1 MNQLPESNDPAL
13 ERALNPI
20 LSNAIAERRVA
31 GAVVLVSRR
40 GVLSY
45 ARAIGFADVEARRP
59 MTLDTIFLAASLTKP
74 IVTAAFLSLVDEG
87 TMALDDLV
95 ARYLPA
101 FSPKFNNEALPIT
114 LRQLLTHTAGL
125 SYGFLQPLDG
135 PYQRL
140 GVSDGV
146 DQPGLSIAD
155 ELARIVEAGLF
166 FPPGRAWVYSV
177 GMDVLGAAIESA
189 TGKSLP
195 QVVAERVTSR
205 LGMSD
210 SGFAVVDPS
219 RLATPYADGRPP
231 VRMGKTHLLPFA
243 GLSGIRFEP
252 DRIFD
257 QTSFASGGGGMA
269 CTASDFLAFLEAI
282 RNGGGAVVAPDTARE
297 MMKNQT
303 GSHLIVIRGPGW
315 GFGFGGA
322 VLTHPTV
329 AGLKLPGGLWSWGG
343 VYGHSWAV
351 DPEREVSYV
360 LMTNTAVEGMN
371 GQLSMELMA
380 AALAS

>member
-1 MNQLPESNDPAL
+1 M
-13 ERALNPI
+13 
-20 LSNAIAERRVA
+20 A
-31 GAVVLVSRR
+31 GAVALVSRR

-45 ARAIGFADVEARRP
+45 ARAIGLSDVEAGRP

-74 IVTAAFLSLVDEG
+74 IVSAAFLSLVDEG
-87 TMALDDLV
+87 AMALDDLV
-95 ARYLPA
+95 TRYLPA
-101 FSPKFNNEALPIT
+101 FSPKFNGEALPIT
-114 LRQLLTHTAGL
+114 LRQLLTHTSGL
-125 SYGFLQPLDG
+125 SYGFLQPTDG
-135 PYQRL
+135 PYRRL

-146 DQPGLSIAD
+146 DQPGLSLAD
-155 ELARIVEAGLF
+155 ELACIVEAGLF

-189 TGKSLP
+189 SGKSLP
-195 QVVAERVTSR
+195 QVVAERVASR
-205 LGMSD
+205 ISMSD
-210 SGFAVVDPS
+210 SGFTVVDPS

-231 VRMGKTHLLPFA
+231 VRMGKTHVLPFA
-243 GLSGIRFEP
+243 GLSGIRFGP

-257 QTSFASGGGGMA
+257 QTSFVSGGGGMA
-269 CTASDFLAFLEAI
+269 CTAPDFLAFLEAI
-282 RNGGGAVVAPDTARE
+282 GTGGGAVVTTGTARK

-322 VLTHPTV
+322 ALTDPTV

-380 AALAS
+380 AAMAS